1 MEQRQKGSHKIFKR
15 GELRVTV
22 PVHSKVLKKGT
33 LSSIIKQ
40 SGLRVE
46 EFF

>member
-1 MEQRQKGSHKIFKR
+1 MSFWSRGKRGVVSFKR

-22 PVHSKVLKKGT
+22 PIHSKELKKGT

-40 SGLRVE
+40 SGLRIE
-46 EFF
+46 